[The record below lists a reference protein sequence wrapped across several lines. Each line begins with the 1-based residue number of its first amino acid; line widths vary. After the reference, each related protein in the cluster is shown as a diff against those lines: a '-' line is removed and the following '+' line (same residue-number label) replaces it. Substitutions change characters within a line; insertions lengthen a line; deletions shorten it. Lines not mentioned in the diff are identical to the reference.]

1 MSSSKIIAASK
12 IFTGKE
18 WLTEHAIVTEKTI
31 VKEIVTQSSIG
42 TGTAVESFKNS
53 MLVPAFIDLQLYGA
67 YEKLLAVYP
76 DSESLL
82 KIKEYGLNGG
92 AAYSCPTVA
101 TNSTET
107 FHQCIDAIRQY
118 WKEGGTGILGL
129 HIEGPWINIEKRG
142 AHAIEFIH
150 SPSVE
155 EVRKLLNY
163 GKDVIKIITLAPEV
177 CSKEVIDLI
186 LSHNIIISAG
196 HSNATYQE
204 AMDGFKNGISCA
216 THLYNAMS
224 PLQHRAPGLVGAT
237 MDHGRVMTSII
248 PDGYHVDYAAIRIAK
263 EVMKQRLFAITDTV
277 AETNKGLYLHH
288 LEGDKYV
295 SKGILSGSALNM
307 VKALQN
313 LVNHVGVNLDEALR
327 MCSAYPA
334 KAIKLEKT
342 IGFIEKGFKASFTI
356 LDEKLS
362 VQKVITDY

>member
-1 MSSSKIIAASK
+1 MPASKIISAPK
-12 IFTGKE
+12 IFTGNE
-18 WLTEHAIVTEKTI
+18 WLQEHAIVTENKI
-31 VKEIVTQSSIG
+31 VKDIVTLSSLG
-42 TGTAVESFKNS
+42 TGTVTESFKNC

-67 YEKLLAVYP
+67 YEKLLAVFP
-76 DSESLL
+76 GSESLQ

-101 TNSTET
+101 TNSTKV
-107 FHQCIDAIRQY
+107 FHKCIDAIRQY
-118 WKEGGTGILGL
+118 WKEGGNGILGL

-155 EVRKLLNY
+155 EVKKLLDY

-177 CSKEVIDLI
+177 CSKEVIELI
-186 LSHNIIISAG
+186 LSYNVIISAG

-204 AMDGFKNGISCA
+204 AMDGFKNGITCV

-224 PLQHRAPGLVGAT
+224 PLQHRAPGLVGAA
-237 MDHGRVMTSII
+237 MDHGQVMTSII
-248 PDGYHVDYAAIRIAK
+248 PDGHHVDYAPLRIAK
-263 EVMKQRLFAITDTV
+263 AVMKQRLFAITDTV

-327 MCSAYPA
+327 MCSYYPA
-334 KAIKLEKT
+334 KAIKLEKKL
-342 IGFIEKGFKASFTI
+342 GLIEKGT
-356 LDEKLS
+356 
-362 VQKVITDY
+362 